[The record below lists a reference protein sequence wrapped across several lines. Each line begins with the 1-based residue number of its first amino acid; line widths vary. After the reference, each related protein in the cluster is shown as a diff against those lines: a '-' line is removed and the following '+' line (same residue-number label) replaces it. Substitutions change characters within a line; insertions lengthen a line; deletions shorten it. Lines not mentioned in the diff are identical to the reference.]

1 MPNAAMQYAK
11 VILPAL
17 LFLFQVLVIPP
28 LAEAQGIY
36 QQTNYWCDMRK
47 QPTGSGDY
55 RNPMQVL
62 YNDNQQP
69 LTWRP
74 MSEDINAQPKPPSP
88 TPADVINRD
97 GGMSQ
102 VPGLSGIQN
111 SVAANTSAAANT
123 SPSATSS
130 NGSAP
135 AGDSSA
141 GGTITQTSVTGQLSN
156 YVMSDTNPDYSS
168 LINP

>member
-17 LFLFQVLVIPP
+17 LFLFQVLTFPP

-47 QPTGSGDY
+47 QPTGSGNY

-74 MSEDINAQPKPPSP
+74 MSEDINAQPNPPSP
-88 TPADVINRD
+88 TPSDVINRD
-97 GGMSQ
+97 GGTSQ
-102 VPGLSGIQN
+102 VPGLGGIQN
-111 SVAANTSAAANT
+111 SLAANNSAAANT
-123 SPSATSS
+123 S
-130 NGSAP
+130 
-135 AGDSSA
+135 SSA
-141 GGTITQTSVTGQLSN
+141 AASNSSARAADAAAGGSITQTSVTGQLSN
-156 YVMSDTNPDYSS
+156 YVMNDTNPDYSS